1 LFGFNWILNS
11 LVFLV
16 IFNLSQIISWY
27 RTRIWQ
33 PTNSFF
39 SFVFPLV
46 LALVLTIVDSLR
58 LYVIVQIIILAVV
71 GIFLYWLFISYYR
84 GNPK

>member
-1 LFGFNWILNS
+1 MFGFNWILNS